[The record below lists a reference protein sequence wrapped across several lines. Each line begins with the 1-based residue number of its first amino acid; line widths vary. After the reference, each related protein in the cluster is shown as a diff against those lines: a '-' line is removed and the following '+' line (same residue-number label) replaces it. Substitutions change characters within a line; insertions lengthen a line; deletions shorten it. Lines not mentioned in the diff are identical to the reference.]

1 MSVILNRNGYL
12 SKNAPNMAKNLN
24 SIQEEKIS
32 DESMF
37 WSLRSPELALNPKW
51 IKSDILGKSHF
62 LGLGISVYLFYHIF
76 TQAYGDVT
84 W

>member
-1 MSVILNRNGYL
+1 MSGKLNRNGYL

-37 WSLRSPELALNPKW
+37 WFLRSPELALNPKR
-51 IKSDILGKSHF
+51 IKSDILGKSRF
-62 LGLGISVYLFYHIF
+62 LGLGISVYLFYHLF